1 MSELPCALAEAG
13 EGLDDTVLVWWEALS
28 ADNQAEHAILCDLR
42 QDDFFGPEADAPR
55 VRGGR
60 FIPHDDAW
68 GFAEWGP
75 EWFDHLLAHP
85 EVVQAM
91 VPRTF
96 HICTLHPAAR
106 AALAAGHIP
115 TDFTCPFA
123 SAECPMRRLLAASPG
138 HSVRLAGAVGPNG
151 MKRVVA
157 LPVLSADH
165 L

>member
-1 MSELPCALAEAG
+1 MNTLPLNLSVDATATAWWDALSDTDRSELTA
-13 EGLDDTVLVWWEALS
+13 
-28 ADNQAEHAILCDLR
+28 LCDPR
-42 QDDFFGPEADAPR
+42 HDDFFGADADDPPT

-60 FIPHDDAW
+60 FVPHDDAW
-68 GFAEWGP
+68 GLEEWGP
-75 EWFDHLLAHP
+75 DWFDHLLAHP

-96 HICTLHPAAR
+96 HICTRHPAAR

-115 TDFTCPFA
+115 DDFTCPFA
-123 SAECPMRRLLAASPG
+123 SSDCPMRRLLAASPG
-138 HSVRLAGAVGPNG
+138 RSLLLAGTVGQDG

-157 LPVLSADH
+157 LPVRSADH